1 MKFLK
6 SILIIYLIIIGSAY
20 GNNNHPIILIH
31 GFLGWGK
38 SEVGDVNYWGGQS
51 DIEQYL
57 IDKGF
62 NVYSVSLG
70 PVSSTYDSAIETFYQ
85 IKGGQVN

>member
-6 SILIIYLIIIGSAY
+6 SLFIIHLVIIGSVY
-20 GNNNHPIILIH
+20 GDNNYPIILIH
-31 GFLGWGK
+31 GFLGWG
-38 SEVGDVNYWGGQS
+38 ENDVGDVNYWGGKS
-51 DIEQYL
+51 DIEQHL

-70 PVSSTYDSAIETFYQ
+70 PVSSTYDCAIETFYQ
-85 IKGGQVN
+85 IKGG